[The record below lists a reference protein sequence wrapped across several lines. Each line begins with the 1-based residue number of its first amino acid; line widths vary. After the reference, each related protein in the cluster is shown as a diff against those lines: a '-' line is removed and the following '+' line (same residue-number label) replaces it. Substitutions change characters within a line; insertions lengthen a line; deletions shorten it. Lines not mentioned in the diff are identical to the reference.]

1 MTSETSTSNGS
12 PQTRQGQSPLEV
24 LRRIAT
30 RPPPAARDEA
40 CDMCAEVIGAEHSHV
55 VDIESRQLM
64 CTCRGCYLLFS
75 TPDAHQR
82 YRAVPDRYLSFPDLA
97 LSTAD
102 WDSLQI
108 PVGLSFF
115 FHSSV
120 LGRVVAF
127 YPGPAGVAESELDL
141 STWDNVVAANPHLRA
156 LTADVEALLVT
167 APNDKAD
174 ARCFLVPIDACY
186 ELSGRLRMV
195 WHGFDGGTEARE
207 QIAAFLDHVS
217 QRSRPVRDSDAVEV
231 QPDRPERPD

>member
-1 MTSETSTSNGS
+1 MTSDTDTSNGGAS
-12 PQTRQGQSPLEV
+12 AGLGSSPLSV

-40 CDMCAEVIGAEHSHV
+40 CDMCAEVIGSEHPHV

-82 YRAVPDRYLSFPDLA
+82 YRAVPDTYLSFPDLELGA
-97 LSTAD
+97 AA

-115 FHSSV
+115 FKSSV

-141 STWDNVVAANPHLRA
+141 ESWGSIVEANPQLRA
-156 LTADVEALLVT
+156 LTPDVEALLVT
-167 APNDKAD
+167 APDDRSD
-174 ARCFLVPIDACY
+174 ARCYLVPIDACY

-195 WHGFDGGTEARE
+195 WQGFDGGAEARE
-207 QIAAFLDHVS
+207 QISAFLDNVAE
-217 QRSRPVRDSDAVEV
+217 RSRPVRDSDITRGAAS
-231 QPDRPERPD
+231 

>member
-1 MTSETSTSNGS
+1 MTSASSNESTATGN
-12 PQTRQGQSPLEV
+12 GQSPLSV

-30 RPPPAARDEA
+30 RPPPAARDET
-40 CDMCAEVIGAEHSHV
+40 CDMCAEEIGAEHQHV

-64 CTCRGCYLLFS
+64 CTCRGCYLLFA

-82 YRAVPDRYLSFPDLA
+82 YRAVPDTYLSFPDLELGSA
-97 LSTAD
+97 A

-115 FHSSV
+115 FKSSI

-141 STWDNVVAANPHLRA
+141 ESWGSIVEANPQLNA
-156 LTADVEALLVT
+156 LTSDVEALLVT
-167 APNDKAD
+167 APDDRAD

-195 WHGFDGGTEARE
+195 WHGFDGGNEARE
-207 QIAAFLDHVS
+207 QISAFLDNVS
-217 QRSRPVRDSDAVEV
+217 QRSRPVRDSDT
-231 QPDRPERPD
+231 ERGIAS